1 MAILSGKRLQSA
13 IRSSVTWAAAL
24 LGVATL
30 LSKFLGMFRD
40 RLLSG
45 TFGAGAEL
53 DAYYAAF
60 RAPDFMFGL
69 FVAGAISAGFIPV
82 FTRYVVQDGDGHMG
96 DSSSEFASRVISIMG
111 VILAVISV
119 IGAATAQWFVPL
131 YTSGFTSEQQQISIL
146 LTRLMFLS
154 PFFLGLSAV
163 FSGILQTYKRFLVY
177 SLAPV
182 VYNLGIIL
190 GIVLLAERFGIF
202 GVVIGVVGGSFMHMF
217 IQLISVWRLGFK
229 FAFRPSVC
237 DESMKEIGRMMVPR
251 TASVA
256 LEHVNFIIL
265 TGIASTLGVGSIA
278 VFNLALNLQSLP
290 VGVLGVSFAVA
301 SFPFIAELVERGD
314 KEGVK
319 REFSRIVR
327 LVMFLVIPA
336 TVAFVLL
343 RAQIVRVVLGSGNFD
358 WANTVDT
365 ADALALFSIS
375 MFAQAL
381 LPFIVKTFFAF
392 HNVRFPLMVAA
403 ASIVFERL
411 LAWKLIDLG
420 MGTSG
425 LVLAYSIS
433 AALRITLLWVLLRVL
448 IGALDERRIL
458 KSISVMMAAAVAMG
472 LTVQGIKTALGGVV
486 DMQTFFGIFTQGA
499 VAGTAGIAVYFIVTY
514 LLGSE
519 ESRRLIGMARARFSP
534 VRTITPPDGSETENA

>member
-1 MAILSGKRLQSA
+1 MLSGKGIQSA
-13 IRSSVTWAAAL
+13 TRRSVTWAAAL

-45 TFGAGAEL
+45 AFGAGAEL

-82 FTRYVVQDGDGHMG
+82 FTRYVVRDGNGRMG
-96 DSSSEFASRVISIMG
+96 DASSLFASRVISIMG
-111 VILAVISV
+111 VILALISV
-119 IGAATAQWFVPL
+119 VGAACAQWFVPF
-131 YTSGFTSEQQQISIL
+131 YTSGFAPEHQQTAIL
-146 LTRLMFLS
+146 LTRLMFVS

-177 SLAPV
+177 SLAPI
-182 VYNLGIIL
+182 VYNLGIVL
-190 GIVLLAERFGIF
+190 GVALLAGRFGIF
-202 GVVIGVVGGSFMHMF
+202 GAVIGVVVGSFLHMS
-217 IQLISVWRLGFK
+217 IQLVSVLRLGFRFSFLLGLK
-229 FAFRPSVC
+229 
-237 DESMKEIGRMMVPR
+237 DDGMKEIGRMMVPR
-251 TASVA
+251 TASLA
-256 LEHVNFIIL
+256 LEHVNLIIL

-314 KEGVK
+314 SDGAKL
-319 REFSRIVR
+319 EFSRIVR
-327 LVMFLVIPA
+327 LVMFMVIPA

-343 RAQIVRVVLGSGNFD
+343 RAQIVRVVLGTGNFD
-358 WANTVDT
+358 WSNTVDT

-425 LVLAYSIS
+425 LVLAYSVS
-433 AALRITLLWVLLRVL
+433 AAMRITLLWVLLRVL

-458 KSISVMMAAAVAMG
+458 GSLTVMMAAAVAMG
-472 LTVQGIKTALGGVV
+472 VVMQGIKAMVGSVV
-486 DMQTFFGIFTQGA
+486 DMQTFLGIFTQGA
-499 VAGTAGIAVYFIVTY
+499 LAGTVGIAVYFAVTY

-519 ESRRLIGMARARFSP
+519 ESRRFVGMARARFSP
-534 VRTITPPDGSETENA
+534 VRAITPPDGDETDML

>member
-1 MAILSGKRLQSA
+1 MTGKGIGDATR
-13 IRSSVTWAAAL
+13 RSVTWAAAL
-24 LGVATL
+24 LAVATL
-30 LSKFLGMFRD
+30 ASKFLGMYRD

-82 FTRYVVQDGDGHMG
+82 FTRYVVRDGDGRMG
-96 DSSSEFASRVISIMG
+96 GASSLFASRVIAIMG
-111 VILAVISV
+111 VILAGISV

-131 YTSGFTSEQQQISIL
+131 YTSGFAPEHQQTAVL
-146 LTRLMFLS
+146 LTRLMFIS
-154 PFFLGLSAV
+154 PFFLGISAV
-163 FSGILQTYKRFLVY
+163 LSGVLQTYKRFLVY
-177 SLAPV
+177 SFAPI
-182 VYNLGIIL
+182 VYNLGIVCGIL
-190 GIVLLAERFGIF
+190 FLADSMGIF
-202 GVVIGVVGGSFMHMF
+202 GVVIGVVAGSFLHMA
-217 IQLISVWRLGFK
+217 IQLVSVLRLGFR
-229 FAFRPSVC
+229 FSFVFGVR
-237 DESMKEIGRMMVPR
+237 DEGVREMGRMMVPR
-251 TASVA
+251 TASLA
-256 LEHVNFIIL
+256 LEQINLVIL

-314 KEGVK
+314 RDGAK
-319 REFSRIVR
+319 REFSHIVR

-343 RAQIVRVVLGSGNFD
+343 RAQIVRVVLGTGNFD

-365 ADALALFSIS
+365 ADALALFSVS

-381 LPFIVKTFFAF
+381 LPFIIKTFFAF
-392 HNVRFPLMVAA
+392 RNVRLPLMVAA
-403 ASIVFERL
+403 SSIVFERL
-411 LAWKLIDLG
+411 LAWKLVGLG

-425 LVLAYSIS
+425 LVLAYSVS
-433 AALRITLLWVLLRVL
+433 AALRIVLLWVLLRMLV
-448 IGALDERRIL
+448 GALDERRIV

-472 LTVQGIKTALGGVV
+472 LALQGIKTALGGIV
-486 DMQTFFGIFTQGA
+486 DMQTFTGVFTQGS
-499 VAGTAGIAVYFIVTY
+499 VAGTAGLAVYFAVTY

-519 ESRRLIGMARARFSP
+519 ESRRLIGMARARFTP
-534 VRTITPPDGSETENA
+534 VRAIISPDGSETEGV

>member
-1 MAILSGKRLQSA
+1 M
-13 IRSSVTWAAAL
+13 
-24 LGVATL
+24 L

-45 TFGAGAEL
+45 TFGAGVEL

-82 FTRYVVQDGDGHMG
+82 FTRYVVQDGDSRMG
-96 DSSSEFASRVISIMG
+96 DASSLFASRVVSIMG
-111 VILAVISV
+111 VLLAGISV
-119 IGAATAQWFVPL
+119 VGAVAAHWFVPL
-131 YTSGFTSEQQQISIL
+131 YTAGFSPEQQQTAIL
-146 LTRLMFLS
+146 LTRLMFIS

-163 FSGILQTYKRFLVY
+163 FSGILQTYKRFVVY

-182 VYNLGIIL
+182 VYNLGI
-190 GIVLLAERFGIF
+190 VC
-202 GVVIGVVGGSFMHMF
+202 GVVFLSGRIGIMGAVVGVVSGSFLHMF
-217 IQLISVWRLGFK
+217 IQLISVLRLGFR
-229 FAFRPSVC
+229 FSFRPSVR
-237 DESMKEIGRMMVPR
+237 DEGMKEIGRMMVPR
-251 TASVA
+251 TASLA
-256 LEHVNFIIL
+256 LEQVNLIIL

-314 KEGVK
+314 REGVK

-327 LVMFLVIPA
+327 LVMFMVIPA

-343 RAQIVRVVLGSGNFD
+343 RAQIVRIVLGTGNFD
-358 WANTVDT
+358 WSNTVDT

-381 LPFIVKTFFAF
+381 LPLIIKTFFAF
-392 HNVRFPLMVAA
+392 HNVRFPLIVAT

-411 LAWKLIDLG
+411 LAWKLISLG
-420 MGTSG
+420 MGTAG
-425 LVLAYSIS
+425 LVLAYSAS
-433 AALRITLLWVLLRVL
+433 AALRIMLLWALLRIL
-448 IGALDERRIL
+448 IGSLDERRIVGSL
-458 KSISVMMAAAVAMG
+458 SVMMAAAVAMG
-472 LTVQGIKTALGGVV
+472 VVLQTVKTALGGMV
-486 DMQTFFGIFTQGA
+486 DMQTFVGVFTQGA
-499 VAGTAGIAVYFIVTY
+499 VAGLAGIAVYFAVTY

-519 ESRRLIGMARARFSP
+519 ESRRLIGMARARLSP
-534 VRTITPPDGSETENA
+534 VRAMTRPDGAETDGV